1 MAVVNSRDVAE
12 TFGKQHQHVLRDI
25 DRISTDAE
33 LRSSSGWFRP
43 VLYEDAKGEDRRS
56 FDLTRDGF
64 TLLVMGWTGE
74 RALALREPLA
84 GSAARGRDP

>member
-1 MAVVNSRDVAE
+1 MPVVNSRDVAE
-12 TFGKQHQHVLRDI
+12 VFEKQHPHVLRDI
-25 DRISTDAE
+25 DCILTNPDLDA
-33 LRSSSGWFRP
+33 SPWFRP

-74 RALALREPLA
+74 RAMRK
-84 GSAARGRDP
+84 